1 MGILLSPLHHPTMTY
16 RFNDPLFKEPDG
28 TYITAAQLRFFLN
41 REDGVSLY
49 DDRSNIFV
57 EYYDICRVY
66 NLVSTIMKEDE
77 QAAIIYWDEDIEAVS
92 MAFPAYGKV
101 SKALATIKPHYTEE
115 EEEEEQS
122 LDDDDP
128 WGLLKDSPWEDK

>member
-1 MGILLSPLHHPTMTY
+1 MTY

-28 TYITAAQLRFFLN
+28 TFITAAQLKFFLN
-41 REDGVSLY
+41 REDGVTLY

-66 NLVSTIMKEDE
+66 NLVSTIMNEDE
-77 QAAIIYWDEDIEAVS
+77 KAAIIYWDEDIEAVS

-101 SKALATIKPHYTEE
+101 SKALAQIKPHHIEE
-115 EEEEEQS
+115 EEEEGEEGEEKS
-122 LDDDDP
+122 FDDDDP

>member
-1 MGILLSPLHHPTMTY
+1 MTY

-28 TYITAAQLRFFLN
+28 TYITAAQLKFFLN
-41 REDGVSLY
+41 REDGVTLY

-77 QAAIIYWDEDIEAVS
+77 RAAIIYWDEDIEAVS

-115 EEEEEQS
+115 EEEEKS
-122 LDDDDP
+122 LDDDDDP
-128 WGLLKDSPWEDK
+128 WGLLKDYPWEDK